1 MRIRIKHTTS
11 YRYDQHVPYTAQLIR
26 SQPNH
31 HFGQRVMSWRV
42 VSEDGA
48 TLPSTVDGY
57 GNILHMLTRDTM
69 HDAAAIIAEGEV
81 ETTDTS
87 GVIQEAVETL
97 PPLFFLRRTPAT
109 EPDDAITAL
118 AKETLSVADPV
129 ERIHDLMR
137 RIRGRVEYDL
147 GTTVSTTTAA
157 EALANGSGVCQDHTQ
172 ILLSA
177 ARTLGFPA
185 RYVSGYLWDASQAE
199 PGDAGHAWAEVYIDG
214 LGWVG
219 FDVANCKCPD
229 ATYVRIAIGLDFLEA
244 APVRGV
250 RRGIAEEELSV
261 TVDIW
266 PSGQLQ
272 Q

>member
-11 YRYDQHVPYTAQLIR
+11 YQYDQHVPYTAQLIR

-31 HFGQRVMSWRV
+31 HLGQRVMSWRV

-48 TLPSTVDGY
+48 ALPSTVDGY

-87 GVIQEAVETL
+87 GIIQEAVETL

-109 EPDDAITAL
+109 APDEAIEAL
-118 AKETLSVADPV
+118 AKASLSISDPV
-129 ERIHDLMR
+129 ARIHDLMA
-137 RIRGRVEYDL
+137 RIRARVEYDL
-147 GTTVSTTTAA
+147 DATVSATTAA
-157 EALANGSGVCQDHTQ
+157 QALAQGRGVCQDHTQ

-177 ARTLGFPA
+177 TRILGFPA
-185 RYVSGYLWDASQAE
+185 RYVSGYLWDASQTA
-199 PGDAGHAWAEVYIDG
+199 PGDAGHAWAEVHIEG

-219 FDVANCKCPD
+219 FDVANRKCPD
-229 ATYVRIAIGLDFLEA
+229 ESYVRIAIGLDFLEA

-250 RRGIAEEELSV
+250 RRGVAHEEMRV
-261 TVDIW
+261 IVDIG